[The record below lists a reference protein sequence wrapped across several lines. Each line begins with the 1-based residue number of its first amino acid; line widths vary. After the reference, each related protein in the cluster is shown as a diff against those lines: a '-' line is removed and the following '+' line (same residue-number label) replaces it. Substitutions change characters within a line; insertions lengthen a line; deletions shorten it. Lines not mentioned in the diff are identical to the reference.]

1 MPDPLIFGVP
11 IVVLTPGLVEI
22 LKRGGLP
29 ARYAGAAAILS
40 AALLAALADI
50 AGIVPVPGADTAAR
64 VAVWILS
71 GIVYGLAAAGLYS
84 QGKILTTSGIAS
96 GTGREQA

>member
-11 IVVLTPGLVEI
+11 IVVLTPGLVEV

-29 ARYAGAAAILS
+29 ARYAGAAAVMC
-40 AALLAALADI
+40 ATLLAALADV
-50 AGIVPVPGADTAAR
+50 AGIAPVPVGDTASR
-64 VAVWILS
+64 VAFWLLA

-84 QGKILTTSGIAS
+84 QGKTWVPAPAGP
-96 GTGREQA
+96 R

>member
-1 MPDPLIFGVP
+1 MPDPLSFGVP
-11 IVVLTPGLVEI
+11 IVMLTPGLVEV

-29 ARYAGAAAILS
+29 ARYAGAAAIVC

-50 AGIVPVPGADTAAR
+50 AGIATIVPDAAPLTR
-64 VAVWILS
+64 AASWVLA

-84 QGKILTTSGIAS
+84 QGKVLTLERTS
-96 GTGREQA
+96 EH